1 MLKKILK
8 YDLNAI
14 WKLWV
19 ALSAALIGMAVFLA
33 LLVRLSIVSSLANSN
48 SLLSLFLV
56 LGSFVSGFGVIIAW
70 SGILIVTPIMCYIRY
85 FKNFFSDEGYL
96 TFTLPVKRST
106 LYTSKVINVF
116 IFNVGNVIVTIIA
129 ILLALMI
136 IPETGN
142 NGAILNFEILKE
154 LFKFFALIWEGLGPW
169 MLVYLL
175 GIILLATACSLYQIG
190 MIHLCI
196 TVGATVAK
204 KHKVLAALGIYM
216 GVSFVLSSV
225 YQIFGLFGI
234 QSIEGFVYLGDNITS
249 EWHAH
254 LTLLTVLL
262 LAIVIVSVAA
272 AILHL
277 ITLNT
282 IERKLNLA

>member
-1 MLKKILK
+1 MLKKLLK

-19 ALSAALIGMAVFLA
+19 ALSAALLGMAVFMS
-33 LLVRLSIVSSLANSN
+33 LLIRFSIVSSLASSD
-48 SLLSLFLV
+48 SLLSFFLV
-56 LGSFVSGFGVIIAW
+56 LGSFGSGFGVIIAW

-106 LYTSKVINVF
+106 LYLSKVINVF

-142 NGAILNFEILKE
+142 NGAILNFEILKTLWSGIVWLWKE
-154 LFKFFALIWEGLGPW
+154 LGLW
-169 MLVYLL
+169 LAVYLL

-216 GVSFVLSSV
+216 GVSFILSSV
-225 YQIFGLFGI
+225 YQVFGLFGL
-234 QSIEGFVYLGDNITS
+234 QSVEGFVYLADTTS
-249 EWHAH
+249 ALLTH
-254 LTLLTVLL
+254 LTLLSVLF